1 MKMLTSFDELILEK
15 LTSLLALFLQ
25 EYLSVII
32 SLCYSGR
39 GWKSKGGMIL
49 KAHKGMIGPHFT

>member
-1 MKMLTSFDELILEK
+1 MLTSFDELILEK
-15 LTSLLALFLQ
+15 LTSFVSLVFTG
-25 EYLSVII
+25 YLSVII

-39 GWKSKGGMIL
+39 GWKSKGVMIL